1 LNCKFKHLQK
11 QILKIPR
18 TMQSAVIRKRFIE
31 FFEQRGH
38 KHVAA
43 APIVNKE
50 DTTLMFTNAGM
61 NQFKYFFLGHQ
72 VAPYQRVISV
82 QPCLRVSG
90 KHNDLEEVG
99 TDTYH
104 HTMFEMLGN
113 WSFGDYF
120 KQQAIQWAWELLT
133 TVYQLPEERLYVT
146 IFGGDVQDQLG
157 PDQEARTIWE
167 QYIAVE
173 RILPYAK
180 QDNFWEMGATG
191 PCGPCTE
198 IHIDIR
204 PEAARQ
210 QVPGQ
215 LLVNKGH
222 PQVIELWNLV
232 FIQYNR
238 LATGRLEELPAKHV
252 DTGLGLERLAMVLQA
267 KDSSYDTD
275 LFVPHIKAI
284 TTLAGQV
291 YGRDGAIDTAIRVI
305 IDHLRAITF
314 AIADGQPP
322 SNVKAGYVIRRI
334 LRRAVRY
341 GYTYLGFEAP
351 FIYQL
356 VGALATQL
364 QAVYSHLQQ
373 QQAYLEKIVQ
383 EEEEAFFRTLT
394 AGLHKL
400 DQLSQVLQGRS
411 SVIDGAIAFE
421 LYDTYGFPLDLT
433 MLLAKERGLAVD
445 EAGFSQALHAQRQ
458 RSKQAA
464 VVEQGDWIMVIEGGA
479 ALSFIGYDQLE
490 ATARIVKYRAAKTQ
504 DKQVYQVVLDQTPFY
519 PEGGGQVGDT
529 GWLVVAGERIAVLD
543 TQKENELIIHYL
555 VQLPK
560 TVTAPLQA
568 IVDQERRTLVA
579 NNHTATHLLHA
590 ALKQVLGSHVAQRGS
605 LVNDQL
611 LRFDFLH
618 PSNLSSKELTQVEG
632 IVNQKIRDNI
642 VLQEQQHLSLSAAK
656 AMGAVALFGERYG
669 KQVRSIT
676 FDPTFSVELCGG
688 THVPATGQLGFF
700 KITANTA
707 VAAGVRRIVA
717 VTAVAA
723 ERLVHQQL
731 SLLGT
736 LQALL
741 KHPQDPQKALQQLL
755 QEKVLLS
762 KKLATHEAA
771 QVQIITDQLCNKL
784 HKIYGI
790 HTLIAQVALPHI
802 AALKQ
807 VTLALQELWE
817 SHFVVLAAV
826 VEQKPHIAVALS
838 EDLAQRWSQNA
849 QDIVKKLAKYI
860 QGGGGGSP
868 TFATAGGKDMG
879 SLPQVLRMAEEI
891 LEQNMAK

>member
-1 LNCKFKHLQK
+1 
-11 QILKIPR
+11 
-18 TMQSAVIRKRFIE
+18 MQSAVIRKRFIE

>member
-1 LNCKFKHLQK
+1 
-11 QILKIPR
+11 
-18 TMQSAVIRKRFIE
+18 
-31 FFEQRGH
+31 
-38 KHVAA
+38 
-43 APIVNKE
+43 
-50 DTTLMFTNAGM
+50 
-61 NQFKYFFLGHQ
+61 
-72 VAPYQRVISV
+72 
-82 QPCLRVSG
+82 
-90 KHNDLEEVG
+90 
-99 TDTYH
+99 
-104 HTMFEMLGN
+104 
-113 WSFGDYF
+113 
-120 KQQAIQWAWELLT
+120 
-133 TVYQLPEERLYVT
+133 
-146 IFGGDVQDQLG
+146 
-157 PDQEARTIWE
+157 
-167 QYIAVE
+167 
-173 RILPYAK
+173 
-180 QDNFWEMGATG
+180 
-191 PCGPCTE
+191 
-198 IHIDIR
+198 
-204 PEAARQ
+204 
-210 QVPGQ
+210 
-215 LLVNKGH
+215 
-222 PQVIELWNLV
+222 
-232 FIQYNR
+232 
-238 LATGRLEELPAKHV
+238 
-252 DTGLGLERLAMVLQA
+252 
-267 KDSSYDTD
+267 
-275 LFVPHIKAI
+275 
-284 TTLAGQV
+284 
-291 YGRDGAIDTAIRVI
+291 
-305 IDHLRAITF
+305 
-314 AIADGQPP
+314 
-322 SNVKAGYVIRRI
+322 
-334 LRRAVRY
+334 
-341 GYTYLGFEAP
+341 
-351 FIYQL
+351 
-356 VGALATQL
+356 
-364 QAVYSHLQQ
+364 
-373 QQAYLEKIVQ
+373 
-383 EEEEAFFRTLT
+383 
-394 AGLHKL
+394 
-400 DQLSQVLQGRS
+400 
-411 SVIDGAIAFE
+411 
-421 LYDTYGFPLDLT
+421 
-433 MLLAKERGLAVD
+433 
-445 EAGFSQALHAQRQ
+445 
-458 RSKQAA
+458 
-464 VVEQGDWIMVIEGGA
+464 
-479 ALSFIGYDQLE
+479 
-490 ATARIVKYRAAKTQ
+490 
-504 DKQVYQVVLDQTPFY
+504 
-519 PEGGGQVGDT
+519 
-529 GWLVVAGERIAVLD
+529 
-543 TQKENELIIHYL
+543 
-555 VQLPK
+555 
-560 TVTAPLQA
+560 
-568 IVDQERRTLVA
+568 
-579 NNHTATHLLHA
+579 
-590 ALKQVLGSHVAQRGS
+590 

>member
-1 LNCKFKHLQK
+1 
-11 QILKIPR
+11 
-18 TMQSAVIRKRFIE
+18 MQSAVIRKRFIE

-50 DTTLMFTNAGM
+50 DATLMFTNAGM
-61 NQFKYFFLGHQ
+61 NQFKDFFLGHQ
-72 VAPYQRVISV
+72 IAPYQRVISV

-146 IFGGDVQDQLG
+146 IFGGDAQDQLG
-157 PDQEARTIWE
+157 SDQESRTIWE
-167 QYIAVE
+167 QYIAAE
-173 RILPYAK
+173 RILPYDK

-215 LLVNKGH
+215 SLVNKGH

-232 FIQYNR
+232 FMQYNR

-284 TTLAGQV
+284 NTLAGQV
-291 YGRDGAIDTAIRVI
+291 YGREGAIDTAIRVI
-305 IDHLRAITF
+305 VDHLRAVTF

-341 GYTYLGFEAP
+341 GYTYLGFEVP
-351 FIYQL
+351 FIYRL

-364 QAVYSHLQQ
+364 QVVYPHLQQ

-383 EEEEAFFRTLT
+383 EEEEAFLRTLT

-433 MLLAKERGLAVD
+433 MLLAKERGLTVD

-464 VVEQGDWIMVIEGGA
+464 VVEQGDWIMVIEGGTA
-479 ALSFIGYDQLE
+479 FPFIGYDQLE
-490 ATARIVKYRAAKTQ
+490 ATTRIVKYRTVKMQ

-529 GWLVVAGERIAVLD
+529 GWLVAAGEMIAVLD
-543 TQKENELIIHYL
+543 TQKEHELIIHYL
-555 VQLPK
+555 NQLPK
-560 TVTAPLQA
+560 TVKAPLQA
-568 IVDQERRTLVA
+568 IVDRERRTLVA

-590 ALKQVLGSHVAQRGS
+590 ALKQVLGPHVAQRGS

-618 PSNLSSKELTQVEG
+618 PSNLSPQELTQVEG
-632 IVNQKIRDNI
+632 IVNQKIRDNT
-642 VLQEQQHLSLSAAK
+642 VLQEQRHLSLSAAQ

-669 KQVRSIT
+669 EQVRAIT

-700 KITANTA
+700 KITASAA

-723 ERLVHQQL
+723 EQLVHHQL
-731 SLLGT
+731 ALLHT

-755 QEKVLLS
+755 QEKAILS
-762 KKLATHEAA
+762 KRLATHEAV
-771 QVQIITDQLCNKL
+771 QVQIIIDQLRNKL
-784 HKIYGI
+784 HKTYGI
-790 HTLIAQVALPHI
+790 HTLIAQAALPQV

-807 VTLALQELWE
+807 VVLALQEVGKPC
-817 SHFVVLAAV
+817 FVVLAAV

-838 EDLAQRWSQNA
+838 EDLAQRWAQNA
-849 QDIVKKLAKYI
+849 QDIVKKLATYI

-868 TFATAGGKDMG
+868 TFATAGGKDMS

-891 LEQNMAK
+891 LENNMAK

>member
-1 LNCKFKHLQK
+1 
-11 QILKIPR
+11 
-18 TMQSAVIRKRFIE
+18 MQVAEVRRQFIQ
-31 FFEQRGH
+31 FFEERGH

-43 APIVNKE
+43 VPIVNKE
-50 DTTLMFTNAGM
+50 DATLMFTNAGM
-61 NQFKYFFLGHQ
+61 NQFKDFFLGHQ
-72 VAPYQRVISV
+72 TAPYQRVISV

-90 KHNDLEEVG
+90 KHNDLEQVG

-120 KQQAIQWAWELLT
+120 KKEAIQWAWELLT
-133 TVYQLPEERLYVT
+133 TVYQLPQERLYVT
-146 IFGGDVQDQLG
+146 IFGGDDQDQLG
-157 PDQEARTIWE
+157 PDQEARAIWE
-167 QYIAVE
+167 KYIAAE
-173 RILPYAK
+173 RILSYAK
-180 QDNFWEMGATG
+180 RDNFWEMGDTG

-210 QVPGQ
+210 QVPGHA
-215 LLVNKGH
+215 LVNTDH

-238 LATGRLEELPAKHV
+238 LTTGRLEDLPAKHV

-267 KDSSYDTD
+267 KESSYDTD
-275 LFVPHIKAI
+275 LFVPLMEAI

-291 YGRDGAIDTAIRVI
+291 YGQDGAIDTAIRVI
-305 IDHLRAITF
+305 VDHLRAVTF

-351 FIYQL
+351 FMYRL
-356 VGALATQL
+356 VGVLAIQF
-364 QAVYSHLQQ
+364 QEVYPHLQQ
-373 QQAYLEKIVQ
+373 QQAYIEKIVQ
-383 EEEEAFFRTLT
+383 EEEESFLRTLT

-400 DQLSQVLQGRS
+400 DQIGQVLQGRS
-411 SVIDGAIAFE
+411 SVINGAIAFE

-433 MLLAKERGLAVD
+433 MLLAKERGMTVD

-464 VVEQGDWIMVIEGGA
+464 VVEQGDWIMVMESSA
-479 ALSFIGYDQLE
+479 NLSFIGYDQLE
-490 ATARIVKYRAAKTQ
+490 ESARIVKYRTVKTQ

-529 GWLVVAGERIAVLD
+529 GWLVAAGEMMAVLD
-543 TQKENELIIHYL
+543 TQKENDIIIHYL
-555 VQLPK
+555 DQIPPR
-560 TVTAPLQA
+560 VTAPLRA
-568 IVDQERRTLVA
+568 IVNQERRALVS

-590 ALKQVLGSHVAQRGS
+590 ALKQVLGPHVAQRGS
-605 LVNDQL
+605 LVTDQL

-618 PSNLSSKELTQVEG
+618 PANPSPQELAQIED
-632 IVNQKIRDNI
+632 IVNQNIRGNI
-642 VLQEQQHLSLSAAK
+642 VLQEQRHLSLSAAK
-656 AMGAVALFGERYG
+656 AMGAAALFGEKYG
-669 KQVRSIT
+669 EQVRVIT
-676 FDPTFSVELCGG
+676 FDPAFSVELCGG

-700 KITANTA
+700 KIIASVA
-707 VAAGVRRIVA
+707 VAAGVRRVTA

-723 ERLVHQQL
+723 ERLVHDQL
-731 SLLGT
+731 TLLST

-741 KHPQDPQKALQQLL
+741 KHPKDLIKAVQQLQQ
-755 QEKVLLS
+755 EKTVLS
-762 KKLATHEAA
+762 KELATYKAA
-771 QVQIITDQLCNKL
+771 RVQTITNQLRSKL
-784 HKIYGI
+784 QKINGI
-790 HTLIAQVALPHI
+790 YTLIAQVELPQA

-807 VTLALQELWE
+807 VVLALQEVGQPC
-817 SHFVVLAAV
+817 FVVLVAAV
-826 VEQKPHIAVALS
+826 AQMPHIAVSLS
-838 EDLAQRWSQNA
+838 EDLAQRWPQNA
-849 QDIVKKLAKYI
+849 RDIVKKLATFI

-879 SLPQVLRMAEEI
+879 GLPQVLRAAEEI
-891 LEQNMAK
+891 LKQNMTK

>member
-1 LNCKFKHLQK
+1 
-11 QILKIPR
+11 
-18 TMQSAVIRKRFIE
+18 MQSAVIRKRFIE

-400 DQLSQVLQGRS
+400 DQLSV
-411 SVIDGAIAFE
+411 
-421 LYDTYGFPLDLT
+421 
-433 MLLAKERGLAVD
+433 
-445 EAGFSQALHAQRQ
+445 
-458 RSKQAA
+458 
-464 VVEQGDWIMVIEGGA
+464 
-479 ALSFIGYDQLE
+479 
-490 ATARIVKYRAAKTQ
+490 
-504 DKQVYQVVLDQTPFY
+504 
-519 PEGGGQVGDT
+519 T
-529 GWLVVAGERIAVLD
+529 GPI
-543 TQKENELIIHYL
+543 
-555 VQLPK
+555 
-560 TVTAPLQA
+560 
-568 IVDQERRTLVA
+568 
-579 NNHTATHLLHA
+579 
-590 ALKQVLGSHVAQRGS
+590 
-605 LVNDQL
+605 
-611 LRFDFLH
+611 F
-618 PSNLSSKELTQVEG
+618 
-632 IVNQKIRDNI
+632 
-642 VLQEQQHLSLSAAK
+642 
-656 AMGAVALFGERYG
+656 
-669 KQVRSIT
+669 
-676 FDPTFSVELCGG
+676 
-688 THVPATGQLGFF
+688 
-700 KITANTA
+700 
-707 VAAGVRRIVA
+707 
-717 VTAVAA
+717 
-723 ERLVHQQL
+723 
-731 SLLGT
+731 
-736 LQALL
+736 
-741 KHPQDPQKALQQLL
+741 
-755 QEKVLLS
+755 
-762 KKLATHEAA
+762 
-771 QVQIITDQLCNKL
+771 CN
-784 HKIYGI
+784 
-790 HTLIAQVALPHI
+790 
-802 AALKQ
+802 
-807 VTLALQELWE
+807 
-817 SHFVVLAAV
+817 
-826 VEQKPHIAVALS
+826 
-838 EDLAQRWSQNA
+838 
-849 QDIVKKLAKYI
+849 
-860 QGGGGGSP
+860 
-868 TFATAGGKDMG
+868 
-879 SLPQVLRMAEEI
+879 
-891 LEQNMAK
+891 

>member
-1 LNCKFKHLQK
+1 
-11 QILKIPR
+11 
-18 TMQSAVIRKRFIE
+18 
-31 FFEQRGH
+31 
-38 KHVAA
+38 
-43 APIVNKE
+43 
-50 DTTLMFTNAGM
+50 
-61 NQFKYFFLGHQ
+61 
-72 VAPYQRVISV
+72 
-82 QPCLRVSG
+82 
-90 KHNDLEEVG
+90 
-99 TDTYH
+99 
-104 HTMFEMLGN
+104 
-113 WSFGDYF
+113 
-120 KQQAIQWAWELLT
+120 
-133 TVYQLPEERLYVT
+133 
-146 IFGGDVQDQLG
+146 
-157 PDQEARTIWE
+157 
-167 QYIAVE
+167 
-173 RILPYAK
+173 
-180 QDNFWEMGATG
+180 
-191 PCGPCTE
+191 
-198 IHIDIR
+198 
-204 PEAARQ
+204 
-210 QVPGQ
+210 
-215 LLVNKGH
+215 
-222 PQVIELWNLV
+222 
-232 FIQYNR
+232 
-238 LATGRLEELPAKHV
+238 
-252 DTGLGLERLAMVLQA
+252 
-267 KDSSYDTD
+267 
-275 LFVPHIKAI
+275 
-284 TTLAGQV
+284 
-291 YGRDGAIDTAIRVI
+291 
-305 IDHLRAITF
+305 
-314 AIADGQPP
+314 
-322 SNVKAGYVIRRI
+322 
-334 LRRAVRY
+334 
-341 GYTYLGFEAP
+341 
-351 FIYQL
+351 
-356 VGALATQL
+356 
-364 QAVYSHLQQ
+364 
-373 QQAYLEKIVQ
+373 
-383 EEEEAFFRTLT
+383 
-394 AGLHKL
+394 
-400 DQLSQVLQGRS
+400 VLQGRS